1 MLQTDKGGA
10 DIFNV
15 TFPAEEDDD
24 DDEGLRSPSCRA
36 GAKEAAHTQVLQ
48 PGAGAHILAVPA
60 LQPPLPILELDVPS
74 SYSSPAAWPPLLHL
88 IVANEVE
95 K

>member
-1 MLQTDKGGA
+1 MSRFKLKKTTMKA
-10 DIFNV
+10 LEAS
-15 TFPAEEDDD
+15 AEE
-24 DDEGLRSPSCRA
+24 R
-36 GAKEAAHTQVLQ
+36 EAAHSQVPQ
-48 PGAGAHILAVPA
+48 PGAGAHILAVPSPSTPTHTTWF
-60 LQPPLPILELDVPS
+60 LFQLDVPS